1 MNLSSKQIQAL
12 VREIMPDV
20 QAMQKSQLEAMKPV
34 LMKEIE
40 KEIDKLKIPF
50 DIIGKNYIYGF
61 LISKDILKIFDCEN
75 AYISS
80 EYKSREDLIE
90 KLYSA
95 IVMKKFNQKYG
106 AQIKAEDIEH
116 EIIIGTI

>member
-1 MNLSSKQIQAL
+1 MNLSNKQIQAL
-12 VREIMPDV
+12 VKEILPDV
-20 QAMQKSQLEAMKPV
+20 HAMQKAQLEAMKPV

-40 KEIDKLKIPF
+40 KEVNKLKIPF
-50 DIIGKNYIYGF
+50 DLIGKNYVYGF
-61 LISKDILKIFDCEN
+61 LISKDILKLFDCEN
-75 AYISS
+75 VYISS
-80 EYKSREDLIE
+80 EYKSREELIE

-106 AQIKAEDIEH
+106 TQIKPEDIEH